1 MQDLQPNDFIE
12 YMLNPNQVQKLQG
25 LYPAL
30 DVVLPRWYIYMPLNG
45 EQVYVR
51 GLDAQFNPI
60 VEQELSMQAALSI

>member
-1 MQDLQPNDFIE
+1 MEDLQPNEFIE
-12 YMLNPNQVQKLQG
+12 YMLNPNQVQKLQS

-30 DVVLPRWYIYMPLNG
+30 DVNLPRWYIYMPLNG

-60 VEQELSMQAALSI
+60 VEQEIGMMVAFSI